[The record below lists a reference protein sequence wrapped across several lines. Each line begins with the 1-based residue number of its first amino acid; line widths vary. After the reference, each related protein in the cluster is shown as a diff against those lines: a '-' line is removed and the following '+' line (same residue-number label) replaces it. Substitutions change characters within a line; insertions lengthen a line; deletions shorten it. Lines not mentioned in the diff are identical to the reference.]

1 MEYRDWLGGNVE
13 RLRCALQFRHL
24 FSACLL
30 HVLCAGCATQIS
42 APTISHSEVVD
53 GQPWRIHC
61 ETAHSMQAPGEVPG
75 VEGGRWIRGR
85 DHAGEPVKLD
95 GKLVDGFFE
104 LTNIS
109 APANG
114 SVPLQRTA
122 LRKLCIDTIAARQE
136 SEPLMLGWVMAAREY
151 EDVEVPI
158 AYPGRVDSGR
168 VSRVVIFGD
177 SLTDSGKLKRRLLV
191 FPDRPYWLG
200 RFSNGPVWPEYLA
213 MATDLSVQNNS
224 YGGASVIYLE
234 QLPGAG
240 IVSHVREYGQ
250 MFVSGTIDLQIN
262 DYLDKSLNG
271 QDIARPLETLFII
284 WGGAND
290 YISKEPVSGLI
301 TTFLNSPEGETGYRA
316 VAEQTVAGLAEHVRT
331 LYQAGGRRFLLLN
344 LPDLGHSPIVLQNT
358 TYTPELANT
367 HDEDARR
374 LELAHRLTELTI
386 YHNERLKQT
395 LHKLLQELP
404 DSEIVLLDAF
414 DDFSRLTGTVENSAG
429 FSYGYDYSTN
439 EEVLTSEGKGLRLLR
454 PCYSGSYLG
463 TRDPGEIC
471 ESPETAVFWD
481 VVHPTTLTH
490 CWQAFSVG
498 KAMHKAGWLGAL
510 PEEPD
515 YLNWCRAIV
524 EKVTFGF
531 QNWYIVE
538 RGIKPSLPEA
548 NKQPD

>member
-1 MEYRDWLGGNVE
+1 MKYKGWPGGKVK
-13 RLRCALQFRHL
+13 RPRCAVQFQQL
-24 FSACLL
+24 FGAFLL
-30 HVLCAGCATQIS
+30 HILCAGCATQIS

-53 GQPWRIHC
+53 AQPWRVHC
-61 ETAHSMQAPGEVPG
+61 ETAQSMQGPDEVPG

-85 DHAGEPVKLD
+85 DQAGEPVKLD

-104 LTNIS
+104 LTGIS

-114 SVPLQRTA
+114 SVPLERTA
-122 LRKLCIDTIAARQE
+122 LRKLCIDTIDARQE
-136 SEPLMLGWVMAAREY
+136 DEPLMLGWVMAAREY
-151 EDVEVPI
+151 EEVEVPI
-158 AYPGRVDSGR
+158 VYPDREGLGRI
-168 VSRVVIFGD
+168 SRVVIFGD
-177 SLTDSGKLKRRLLV
+177 SLTDSGKLKRRLFV

-213 MATDLSVQNNS
+213 MATGLSVQNNS

-240 IVSHVREYGQ
+240 IVSQVRERGQ
-250 MFVSGTIDLQIN
+250 MFVSGTIDLQIS

-271 QDIARPLETLFII
+271 LDIARPLETLFVI

-301 TTFLNSPEGETGYRA
+301 TTFLNSPGGESGYRA
-316 VAEQTVAGLAEHVRT
+316 VVEKAVAGLIEHVRT
-331 LYQAGGRRFLLLN
+331 LHQAGGRRFLLLN

-367 HDEDARR
+367 HDDNARR

-386 YHNERLKQT
+386 YHNEKLKEA
-395 LHKLLQELP
+395 LNLLGQDLP

-414 DDFSRLTGTVENSAG
+414 ADFSVVTGTVGNSAG
-429 FSYGYDYSTN
+429 FNYGYNYGTQ
-439 EEVLTSEGKGLRLLR
+439 EEVLTSEGKSLRLLR

-471 ESPETAVFWD
+471 ESPETTVFWD

-498 KAMHKAGWLGAL
+498 KAMYEAGWLGRL
-510 PEEPD
+510 PDQPD

-524 EKVTFGF
+524 EKVTFGY
-531 QNWYIVE
+531 QDWYIMDRRIE
-538 RGIKPSLPEA
+538 
-548 NKQPD
+548 PDAETAP